1 MVITSYQKSLWV
13 RNLLLVVVA
22 AALVAVAWKVNG
34 SIKKIKQYDQAF
46 AYYEADNLIS
56 AEQTF
61 SQASEYSAISYGD
74 EEWSAFMS
82 GLTSIRR
89 QLESLSR
96 QAQAAIGDKQEEQ
109 VLAAYQHYQSF
120 KEETFKQQDKQ
131 TTSFFQAI
139 STRLALEE
147 AWSDYYQIALQQA
160 KSQMQSPNDDEKG
173 SFVHTLVLIPDEF
186 FGGKV
191 EKQEELNTLFQRYE
205 TVKLRKLAASLSFDD
220 VITRTANSIKLYRQE
235 GISAG
240 WLQKQLERYAQS
252 EINQAIKQKDLPG
265 FVVMAKAYRQIK
277 GVLPD
282 DSDVLATIERHLES
296 RIKQAEQYAKAHQFT
311 KALELYQEL
320 GELLDTSSLIAG
332 VEERWTEYD
341 PTRLLQ
347 LKYPDK
353 TFHSVLTGNAHWGA
367 KQYALGVD
375 EKEHRLYIAAK
386 MPDDDANTVYIEQAL
401 DIDTEFKV
409 TLSKLQDE
417 KENPVI
423 LVQTTGKERAYKYL
437 GLIPHLSQTSL
448 ESRFTI
454 EADDLSAEDTTRV
467 IVKNPVGQ
475 GENEIASFLLGDK
488 GLEYEEKLADLQP
501 DTDES
506 TEPEA
511 TDPDKEEPGDPA
523 TEVPS
528 AIDVH
533 AGPGENYEIIGQVSP
548 DSSILVV
555 TDLNGWY
562 QIQFDGKEGWIQAP
576 QTSP

>member
-1 MVITSYQKSLWV
+1 MVITPYHKSLWV

-22 AALVAVAWKVNG
+22 VALVAVAWKVG
-34 SIKKIKQYDQAF
+34 RSIEKIKLYDQAF
-46 AYYEADNLIS
+46 AYYETNNLIS

-74 EEWSAFMS
+74 EEWTAFMS
-82 GLTSIRR
+82 GLTSIRL

-96 QAQAAIGDKQEEQ
+96 QTQAAIGDKQEEQ
-109 VLAAYQHYQSF
+109 VLEAYQHYQSF
-120 KEETFKQQDKQ
+120 KQETFKQQEKQ

-139 STRLALEE
+139 STRLALEK
-147 AWSDYYQIALQQA
+147 AWSDYYQQALQQA
-160 KSQMQSPNDDEKG
+160 KSQMQSPKDAEKE

-205 TVKLRKLAASLSFDD
+205 TAKLRKLAASLSFDD

-235 GISAG
+235 GIAAG

-252 EINQAIKQKDLPG
+252 EINQTIKQRDLPG
-265 FVVMAKAYRQIK
+265 FVAMAKAYRQIK
-277 GVLPD
+277 EVLPD
-282 DSDVLATIERHLES
+282 DSDVLTTIERHLES
-296 RIKQAEQYAKAHQFT
+296 RIKQAEQYAKVHQFT
-311 KALELYQEL
+311 KAMELYQEL
-320 GELLDTSSLIAG
+320 GGLLDTSSLIAG

-347 LKYPDK
+347 VKYPDK
-353 TFHSVLTGNAHWGA
+353 TFQSVMTGTDHWGA

-375 EKEHRLYIAAK
+375 EKEHRLYLAAK
-386 MPDDDANTVYIEQAL
+386 MPDDANTVSIELAL
-401 DIDTEFKV
+401 DMDAEFTV
-409 TLSKLQDE
+409 TLSKLQDG
-417 KENPVI
+417 KDNPVI

-448 ESRFTI
+448 ESRFI
-454 EADDLSAEDTTRV
+454 VEADDLSVEDTTRV
-467 IVKNPVGQ
+467 IVKNPVGK
-475 GENEIASFLLGDK
+475 GENELASFLLEDN

-501 DTDES
+501 DTEES
-506 TEPEA
+506 TEPEM
-511 TDPDKEEPGDPA
+511 TDPDKEKPNDPA
-523 TEVPS
+523 TQVPPS
-528 AIDVH
+528 IDVH

-548 DSSILVV
+548 DSSIQVV